1 MCIIFAR
8 HLILHP
14 NRVIN
19 KERESIN
26 KNRVYSN
33 SKNAQSTENF
43 SFFFFSSR
51 SIMYITSDEMRNRH

>member
-43 SFFFFSSR
+43 SFFFFFFLSFHHVYHVR
-51 SIMYITSDEMRNRH
+51 